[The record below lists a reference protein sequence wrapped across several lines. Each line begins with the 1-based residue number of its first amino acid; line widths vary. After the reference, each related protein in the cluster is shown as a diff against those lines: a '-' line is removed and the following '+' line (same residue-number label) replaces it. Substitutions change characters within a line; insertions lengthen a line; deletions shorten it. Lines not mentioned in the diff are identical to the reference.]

1 MYPSLLRALPAQ
13 HCCCGRPEELWRHAL
28 GVPWSVLPLAPSLS
42 PSLPR
47 APLPRNPTGTS
58 AIWVAARVPDD
69 SIAVVAN
76 MFSVR
81 QVNLSDTVN
90 FLGSANMYTIAEKHG
105 LWNASMGLLDFTAT
119 YSDGE
124 YDHQYYS
131 GRRMWGVYRL
141 LAASQRLPSNYTN
154 LKYDTVY
161 PTFVKPDA
169 PVAVTDLMSVHRDY
183 YQGASLGSHA

>member
-1 MYPSLLRALPAQ
+1 
-13 HCCCGRPEELWRHAL
+13 
-28 GVPWSVLPLAPSLS
+28 
-42 PSLPR
+42 
-47 APLPRNPTGTS
+47 
-58 AIWVAARVPDD
+58 VPDD

-81 QVNLSDTVN
+81 QVNLSDSVN
-90 FLGSANMYTIAEKHG
+90 FLGSANMYAIAEKHG

-119 YSDGE
+119 FSDGE

-154 LKYDTVY
+154 LKYDAVY
-161 PTFVKPDA
+161 PTFVKPDR
-169 PVAVTDLMSVHRDY
+169 PVAVTDIMNVHRDY
-183 YQGASLGSHA
+183 YQGVCVCARPHGGVWLGCFVGWVVTTAGGWWLVAGGWWLVAGGW